1 VIDLRCGD
9 WRDVLADVEECD
21 ALIVDPPYGARTH
34 AGHDA
39 GVNGHIGAGKDSATR
54 RQLNYAAWTPADVR
68 EFVEHWSPRTRGWF
82 CAMTSHDLIPVYY
95 NALEA
100 AGRYV
105 FAPVPC
111 VIRAMTVRLGGDGPS
126 SWAVYMVVAR
136 PKTREFATWGTLPGA
151 YVVNR
156 DPGHIG
162 GKPRALMELIVRD
175 YSRPGDLVVDP
186 CAGMGTTLRAAELL
200 GRRAIGAEVDP
211 ATHAKAIGQAPW
223 EDDVPQRSL
232 FGGGQ

>member
-1 VIDLRCGD
+1 MLDLRLGD
-9 WRDVLADVEECD
+9 WRDVLADVREVDC
-21 ALIVDPPYGARTH
+21 LCVDPPYGARTH

-39 GVNGHIGAGKDSATR
+39 GADVTGARTLSYTH
-54 RQLNYAAWTPADVR
+54 WTPDDVR
-68 EFVEHWSPRTRGWF
+68 HFVAHWSPRTRGWF
-82 CAMTSHDLIPVYY
+82 CAMTSHDLIPAYENVLRE
-95 NALEA
+95 N
-100 AGRYV
+100 GRYV

-111 VIRAMTVRLGGDGPS
+111 VIRGMTVRIVGDGPS
-126 SWAVYMVVAR
+126 SWVVYMVVAR

-186 CAGMGTTLRAAELL
+186 CAGMGTTLRAAKLL